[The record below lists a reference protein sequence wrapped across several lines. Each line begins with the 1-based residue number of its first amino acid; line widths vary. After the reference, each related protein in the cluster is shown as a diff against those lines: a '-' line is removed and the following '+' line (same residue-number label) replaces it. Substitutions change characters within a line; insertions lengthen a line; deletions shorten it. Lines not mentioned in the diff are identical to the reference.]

1 MKHALKQGDIMYSS
15 WGYNQTNITFYRVT
29 RATATTVKLERLRNK
44 LVERMNVMD
53 LVAPSDESNGDVGRR
68 KVKRSV
74 YDDED
79 YVEIN
84 SYKLAFPWDGRP
96 KAKTGAG
103 LGH

>member
-1 MKHALKQGDIMYSS
+1 MAHALKQGDIMYSS

-29 RATATTVKLERLRNK
+29 RATATTVMLERLRNR
-44 LVERMNVMD
+44 LVERMDVMD
-53 LVAPSDESNGDVGRR
+53 LVAPSDESNGEVGRR
-68 KVKRSV
+68 KVKR

-84 SYKLAFPWDGRP
+84 SYKNAYPWDGRP

-103 LGH
+103 CGH

>member
-1 MKHALKQGDIMYSS
+1 MAHALKQGDIMYSS

-29 RATATTVKLERLRNK
+29 RATATTVMLERLRNR

-53 LVAPSDESNGDVGRR
+53 LVAPSDESNGEVGRR
-68 KVKRSV
+68 KVKR

-84 SYKLAFPWDGRP
+84 SYKNAYPWDGRP
-96 KAKTGAG
+96 KAKTGPG
-103 LGH
+103 CGH

>member
-1 MKHALKQGDIMYSS
+1 MAHALKQGDVMYSS

-29 RATATTVKLERLRNK
+29 RATATTVMLERLRNR
-44 LVERMNVMD
+44 LVERMDVMD

-68 KVKRSV
+68 KVKR

-84 SYKLAFPWDGRP
+84 SYKCAFPWDGRP
-96 KAKTGAG
+96 KAKTAPGY
-103 LGH
+103 GH